1 MGNPTTESNQLIY
14 RVEDKLPFK
23 DAIFV
28 AIQLLLSVFVAIIT
42 PPLIVAGALN
52 LDIQTSGFLVSMALF
67 AAGISTFIQCRRI
80 GPLGAKLLSVQGA
93 SFTFIG
99 PIIAAG
105 SLGGLPL
112 IFGCTIA
119 ASSIEMLVSR
129 ILHLAQKVITPLVS
143 GIVVSLIGLTLLKV
157 GMISCGGGYDA
168 LANGTFGNFESI
180 GVAALV
186 LFLIVLFNKSKNK
199 YLRMSSIFIGLAAG
213 YIASYFL
220 GTLDFTGLSEAA
232 WLTIPQ
238 PLKYG
243 ISFDLSSF
251 LSFALIYLI
260 TSVEAYGSITGNS
273 IISEEPITGEV
284 YNKRVSSGIFA
295 EGVNSMIAGIFNAFP
310 NSLYSQTTGVIQL
323 SGVASRYVGY
333 YVAGALI
340 ILGLF
345 PSIGLLFSLMPQ
357 PVLGGATLLMFGT
370 VAVAGIRIITSSPIG
385 RAETL
390 IIALSFGIGLGVEL
404 VPEILNA
411 FPQAIKNIFASGITA
426 GGVTAILANL
436 FIRIKD

>member
-1 MGNPTTESNQLIY
+1 
-14 RVEDKLPFK
+14 
-23 DAIFV
+23 
-28 AIQLLLSVFVAIIT
+28 
-42 PPLIVAGALN
+42 
-52 LDIQTSGFLVSMALF
+52 
-67 AAGISTFIQCRRI
+67 
-80 GPLGAKLLSVQGA
+80 
-93 SFTFIG
+93 
-99 PIIAAG
+99 
-105 SLGGLPL
+105 
-112 IFGCTIA
+112 
-119 ASSIEMLVSR
+119 
-129 ILHLAQKVITPLVS
+129 
-143 GIVVSLIGLTLLKV
+143 
-157 GMISCGGGYDA
+157 
-168 LANGTFGNFESI
+168 
-180 GVAALV
+180 
-186 LFLIVLFNKSKNK
+186 
-199 YLRMSSIFIGLAAG
+199 
-213 YIASYFL
+213 
-220 GTLDFTGLSEAA
+220 
-232 WLTIPQ
+232 
-238 PLKYG
+238 
-243 ISFDLSSF
+243 
-251 LSFALIYLI
+251 
-260 TSVEAYGSITGNS
+260 GNS
-273 IISEEPITGEV
+273 IISEEPINGEV